1 MIREILLGAG
11 ITYLIVLAIQIIQR
25 PSIAMGALAAGS
37 LIIIATGFYW
47 YRGHEGVHKWEIIML
62 WSAILLFV
70 IYGILKFSGVL

>member
-11 ITYLIVLAIQIIQR
+11 ITYLIILAIQIIQR
-25 PSIAMGALAAGS
+25 PSVATGALAAGS
-37 LIIIATGFYW
+37 LIMIAAGIYW
-47 YRGHEGVHKWEIIML
+47 YGSHEGVHKWEIIML

>member
-11 ITYLIVLAIQIIQR
+11 ITYLIILAIQIIQR
-25 PSIAMGALAAGS
+25 PSVAMGALAAGS
-37 LIIIATGFYW
+37 LIILATGFYW
-47 YRGHEGVHKWEIIML
+47 YGSHEGVHKWEIIML

>member
-11 ITYLIVLAIQIIQR
+11 ITYLIILAIQIIQR
-25 PSIAMGALAAGS
+25 PSVAMAALAAGS
-37 LIIIATGFYW
+37 LILLATGFYW
-47 YRGHEGVHKWEIIML
+47 YGSHEGVHKWEIIML

>member
-11 ITYLIVLAIQIIQR
+11 ITYLLILAIQIIQR
-25 PSIAMGALAAGS
+25 PSVAMGALAASS

-47 YRGHEGVHKWEIIML
+47 YGSHEGVHKWEIIML

-70 IYGILKFSGVL
+70 IYGILKYSGVL

>member
-11 ITYLIVLAIQIIQR
+11 ITYLIILAIQIIQR
-25 PSIAMGALAAGS
+25 PSVATGALAAGS
-37 LIIIATGFYW
+37 LIMIAAGFYW
-47 YRGHEGVHKWEIIML
+47 YGSHEGVHKWEIIML

>member
-11 ITYLIVLAIQIIQR
+11 ITYLIILAIQIVQR
-25 PSIAMGALAAGS
+25 PSTVVGAIAAGS
-37 LIIIATGFYW
+37 LLMVAAGFYW
-47 YRGHEGVHKWEIIML
+47 YDSHEGVHRWEIIML

>member
-11 ITYLIVLAIQIIQR
+11 ITYLIILAIQIIQR
-25 PSIAMGALAAGS
+25 PSVAVGALAACS
-37 LIIIATGFYW
+37 LLIIATVFYW
-47 YRGHEGVHKWEIIML
+47 YGSHEGVHKWEIIML